1 MGSFAV
7 MLSSKLTSTD
17 GILMMVDERH
27 DAEEIASELCHRGQ
41 AVTVLEITPDR
52 FPSGDPQ
59 ARQLTL

>member
-7 MLSSKLTSTD
+7 MLASKLTSTD

-41 AVTVLEITPDR
+41 AVTVREITLPDH
-52 FPSGDPQ
+52 FPSGELDT
-59 ARQLTL
+59 R